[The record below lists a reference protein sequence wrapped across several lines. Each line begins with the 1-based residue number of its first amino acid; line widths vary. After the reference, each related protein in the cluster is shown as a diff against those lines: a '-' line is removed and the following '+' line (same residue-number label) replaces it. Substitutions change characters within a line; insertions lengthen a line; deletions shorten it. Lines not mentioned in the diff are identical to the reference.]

1 MKYSLNNLNSK
12 IMSKSKQLYYGFL
25 HELVSSKND
34 LGVGLR
40 NRFNIGVGSG
50 VT

>member
-34 LGVGLR
+34 LGVALL
-40 NRFNIGVGSG
+40 
-50 VT
+50 